1 MTLAFVLSSLGQASS
16 APIVPVVTK
25 TKGTLSVKPT
35 TGQEHDVTTAQ
46 RTREGDTL
54 KTSAASLADIAL
66 ADTARVRL
74 GPSTIT
80 RVLRT
85 DGGLTLDLQQ
95 GGVCIVAT
103 SGQVGVSSGVTL
115 TTATAPA
122 IYSVA
127 SGDAGAT
134 VLAVYQGEVRTGGGV
149 TAEAGQAYTF
159 SPTGA
164 ETAVLLSSLTEGLAP
179 LECPDPAIIAATKD
193 VPLPKPTAGPG
204 GGGGGAILGILGGLG
219 LIAAAAG
226 GGGGKGGSSGP
237 APGALAVAPGTV
249 SVAAGNTATVT
260 ATEAEYLGPITA
272 TSSAS
277 TIATVTASGSG
288 PSATFTVTGI
298 APGSATLTFADNHG
312 QSQTVAVT
320 VPTPGTLTATPATLS
335 LASAGAT
342 ATVTAAEPNYTG
354 AITATSSAVGVATVT
369 ASGTGPS
376 ATFTVTAVGPGTA
389 TLKFTD
395 NHAQSQTVAVTVY
408 GPLTISLSPATL
420 SFSATTTTPQTF
432 TATEANYTGAIT
444 VTASTPNIV
453 SVAPASANGPGPATF
468 TVTPQNGGQ
477 TTLTVSDANTPAK
490 TATISVTVSSGTI
503 GLTPNQLSLSTGN
516 GTTLNHATFTAT
528 ETNYTGPITAQVAS
542 GSATVTP
549 ASGNGPGPVTF
560 TVTATAP
567 GPAFI
572 SINDTN
578 PAHNSFLNVTV
589 TGPLAANPV
598 TISGISGTL
607 TATEPYYTGA
617 IGVALASSC
626 SNVVSLAT
634 ASPQTATGGAGSSAS
649 FSLAVKAPGSCSAT
663 VTDDHGQTAVASIT
677 VSAGTFTVTP
687 STQIVN
693 TAGNGNT
700 ATITVTDTNYTGT
713 ISAAASGGVSVSPTS
728 GNGPGPIAFTVTAGT
743 AGTGSVTISDTISH
757 STPVAFTITGPL
769 TAANASITVPGT
781 GAVAVTE
788 PYYSGTFTIAL
799 NAPSCNGF
807 VTLSGPAT
815 VTASNPGTASAGTSY
830 TFTGVSQGA
839 CSAIVSDLHGA
850 NVSATIT
857 VSAAGVVTLS
867 PDTTQT
873 INAFG
878 TAVGATAANPF
889 PLTASEAG
897 FNNNFSASSNNSG
910 VATVTPASAAG
921 PSANFTVT
929 GKSGGTAI
937 ISIDD
942 LTIGH
947 TVTLTVNVTGVLI
960 PPPAGLTITSSQT
973 GGTLTATEVNYG
985 SGISAA
991 LTGCNNIVSTV
1002 SPQNGPSATFTFT
1015 AGTIAGSCTVTFS
1028 DLHGQNTLAAPTTI
1042 TVQPG
1047 AFTASP
1053 DTTTINSAGTGTTAT
1068 ITATE
1073 FRGAPFHATSSDGTA
1088 SLSGPSGTG
1097 SPATFTVTGKSG
1109 GTPTISVFD
1118 ALGSAAKT
1126 IPFTVTGTLSA
1137 PASQNYNVG
1146 VPGSII
1152 AAESYFSGQFTI
1164 ALATPTPAGPCTA
1177 FLNLTSAAT
1186 LIASGGQSSGAAFGF
1201 STSGNGT
1208 CIATITDDHGS
1219 PPVTTTITVGTGI
1232 PASNRRRSERYAPI
1246 GSRAGAP
1253 QPVSAGGLTA
1263 SDSSVVL
1270 RIGQGANAVHTV
1282 SFAEAG
1288 YAGAFSVVNSQPDI
1302 ATATLAPA
1310 GAGRAQLTLTAL
1322 TSGTTLV
1329 TVADTNNNRLTIPV
1343 TVTSSRITNPSVRRS
1358 GTN

>member
-1 MTLAFVLSSLGQASS
+1 M
-16 APIVPVVTK
+16 VTK

-74 GPSTIT
+74 GPSTT
-80 RVLRT
+80 ARVLRT
-85 DGGLTLDLQQ
+85 DGGLTLDLTQ

-127 SGDAGAT
+127 TGDAGAT

-164 ETAVLLSSLTEGLAP
+164 ETAVLLSSLATGLAA
-179 LECPDPAIIAATKD
+179 LECPDPDVIAATKD
-193 VPLPKPTAGPG
+193 APLPKPTAGPG
-204 GGGGGAILGILGGLG
+204 GGGGGAVLGILGGLG

-249 SVAAGNTATVT
+249 SVAAGSTATVT
-260 ATEAEYLGPITA
+260 ATEADYLGPITA

-354 AITATSSAVGVATVT
+354 AITATSSAAGVATVT

-420 SFSATTTTPQTF
+420 SFSATTTAPQTF

-468 TVTPQNGGQ
+468 TVTPLNGGQ

-503 GLTPNQLSLSTGN
+503 ALAPGQLSLSTGN
-516 GTTLNHATFTAT
+516 GTTPNHATFTAT

-567 GPAFI
+567 GPALI
-572 SINDTN
+572 AIADTN

-607 TATEPYYTGA
+607 TATEPYYSGA

-626 SNVVSLAT
+626 ANVVSLAT

-649 FSLAVKAPGSCSAT
+649 FSLAVKAPGTCSAT
-663 VTDDHGQTAVASIT
+663 VTDDPGQNAVASIT

-687 STQIVN
+687 STQTVN

-713 ISAAASGGVSVSPTS
+713 ISAAASGGVSVSPAS
-728 GNGPGPIAFTVTAGT
+728 GNGPGPITFTVTAGT
-743 AGTGSVTISDTISH
+743 AGTGSVTISDTIGH

-781 GAVAVTE
+781 GTVAVTE

-799 NAPSCNGF
+799 NAPSCNGV

-830 TFTGVSQGA
+830 TFTGVSQGS
-839 CSAIVSDLHGA
+839 CSATVSDLHGA
-850 NVSATIT
+850 SDPATIN
-857 VSAAGVVTLS
+857 VSAAGAVTLNPS
-867 PDTTQT
+867 AAQT

-878 TAVGATAANPF
+878 TAAGATTSNPF
-889 PLTASEAG
+889 TVNASEAG
-897 FNNNFSASSNNSG
+897 FTGNFTAVSDTPG
-910 VATVTPASAAG
+910 VATVTPALAAG
-921 PSANFTVT
+921 PSANFTIT

-942 LTIGH
+942 ATVGH
-947 TVTLTVNVTGVLI
+947 TVKLTVTVTGMLS
-960 PPPAGLTITSSQT
+960 PPAGPLTITSAET
-973 GGTLTATEVNYG
+973 TGTLTATEVNYG
-985 SGISAA
+985 SSISAN
-991 LTGCNNIVSTV
+991 LTGCTNIVSTA

-1015 AGTIAGSCTVTFS
+1015 AGTTAGSCTVTFS
-1028 DLHGQNTLAAPTTI
+1028 DLHGQTTTPATTI

-1047 AFTASP
+1047 AFTASA

-1088 SLSGPSGTG
+1088 TVSGPSGSG

-1118 ALGSAAKT
+1118 ALGSPAKT

-1137 PASQNYNVG
+1137 PASQTYAW
-1146 VPGSII
+1146 PASGSII
-1152 AAESYFSGQFTI
+1152 AAEPYFTGQFTI
-1164 ALATPTPAGPCTA
+1164 ALATPAPAGPCTA
-1177 FLNLTSAAT
+1177 FLNLTSAAS
-1186 LIASGGQSSGAAFGF
+1186 LAGSGGQNSGAAFTFNTLGD
-1201 STSGNGT
+1201 GT

-1219 PPVTTTITVGTGI
+1219 PAVTTTITVGTGV

-1246 GSRAGAP
+1246 GSRAGVA

-1270 RIGQGANAVHTV
+1270 RIAQGANGVHTV
-1282 SFAEAG
+1282 SIAEAG
-1288 YAGAFSVVNSQPDI
+1288 YAGAFSVVNSHPEI
-1302 ATATLAPA
+1302 ATAALSAA

-1329 TVADTNNNRLTIPV
+1329 TIADANNNHLTIPV